1 LFGFFSQETKHIFCL
16 SLNFDGQSYHAILEE
31 MQMRKLKNLAWLAL
45 MLPGLTWAQVS
56 EFDLDNG
63 LKLIV
68 KEDHRAPVVVSQVWY
83 KVGSSYEHNG
93 ITGISHVLEHMMFK
107 GTKNLKPNEFS
118 QIIADNGGEQNAF
131 TGQDYTAYF
140 QKLHKDRLEVSFKH
154 EADRM
159 RNLIIDPA
167 ELLKERDVV
176 AEERRMRTEDNPQ
189 ALLRESFNAAAF
201 MSSPYHHPVI
211 GWMSDIQNYEAD
223 DLRAWYQK
231 WYAPNNATVVVV
243 GDVDAKAVLD
253 LAKQYFGPLKPEQV
267 ASLKPQTEVE
277 QRGLRRI
284 EVKAPAELPY
294 LMMGW
299 KVPAVTTVDAEMA
312 WEPYA
317 LEVLAGILSGGN
329 SARFAREL
337 VREQQVATSVGAG
350 NSLFSRLQDLFMVA
364 GTPANGKTVQ
374 DLELAVRDQIDQLKQ
389 TLITP
394 EELARVKAQVVAE
407 TVYEKDSVFYQAMQI
422 GMLETIG
429 VDWLEGERYADR
441 VNAVTAEQV
450 QAVAQ
455 KYFIDDS
462 LTIAELVPLPLDGR
476 RPTTNSGD
484 AHVR

>member
-1 LFGFFSQETKHIFCL
+1 
-16 SLNFDGQSYHAILEE
+16 
-31 MQMRKLKNLAWLAL
+31 MRKLKNLAWLAL

-118 QIIADNGGEQNAF
+118 QIIADNGGEHNAF
-131 TGQDYTAYF
+131 TGQDYTAYY

-154 EADRM
+154 ESDRM
-159 RNLIIDPA
+159 RNLIIDEE
-167 ELLKERDVV
+167 ELFKERDVV
-176 AEERRMRTEDNPQ
+176 AEERRMRTDDNPQ
-189 ALLRESFNAAAF
+189 SLLRESFNATAF

-211 GWMSDIQNYEAD
+211 GWMSDIQNYQAD
-223 DLRAWYQK
+223 DLRDWYQK
-231 WYAPNNATVVVV
+231 WYAPNNAIVVVV
-243 GDVDAKAVLD
+243 GDVEPQAVLA
-253 LAKQYFGPLKPEQV
+253 LAKQYFGPLKPETI
-267 ASLKPQTEVE
+267 ADLKPQTEVE
-277 QRGLRRI
+277 QKGIRQI
-284 EVKAPAELPY
+284 KVKAPAELPY

-299 KVPAVTTVDAEMA
+299 KVPSVTTVAEENA

-317 LEVLAGILSGGN
+317 LEVLAGILDGGN
-329 SARFAREL
+329 SARFAKEL

-364 GTPANGKTVQ
+364 GTPANGHTVA
-374 DLELAVRDQIDQLKQ
+374 DLEKAVREQIDMLKQ
-389 TLITP
+389 TPVTE
-394 EELARVKAQVVAE
+394 EELDRVKAQVVAQS
-407 TVYEKDSVFYQAMQI
+407 VYEKDSVFYQAMQI

-429 VDWLEGERYADR
+429 LDWMDGEKYVDN
-441 VNAVTAEQV
+441 VKAVTAEQV
-450 QAVAQ
+450 QAVAN
-455 KYFIDDS
+455 KYFVDDS
-462 LTIAELVPLPLDGR
+462 LTIAELVPLPLDNQ
-476 RPTTNSGD
+476 RPSATAGD